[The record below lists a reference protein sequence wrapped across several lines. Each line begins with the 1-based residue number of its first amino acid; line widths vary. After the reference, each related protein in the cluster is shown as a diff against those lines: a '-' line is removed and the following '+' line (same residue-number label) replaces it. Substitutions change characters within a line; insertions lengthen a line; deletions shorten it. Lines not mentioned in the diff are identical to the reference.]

1 MNKEY
6 VSGML
11 MTGLLVAL
19 SLGEWIFVHKEG

>member
-11 MTGLLVAL
+11 MTGPLVAL
-19 SLGEWIFVHKEG
+19 SLGDRIFVHKGG